1 MSHQIEKIASLE
13 REGVIK
19 NNQVLEFKERVEK
32 AAEEFKV
39 LQFKLQDAQKITT
52 E

>member
-1 MSHQIEKIASLE
+1 MNHQIEKIASLE
-13 REGVIK
+13 RELVIK

-32 AAEEFKV
+32 AAEELKV
-39 LQFKLQDAQKITT
+39 LQFKLQEAQKITT